1 MAKLAQQAISNSA
14 DEYIN
19 KKADE
24 WSCPRAEVVRRI
36 LDGHVQR
43 EKDALNQLLLNA
55 KSDIKCG
62 KVEDAGSFLKGL

>member
-1 MAKLAQQAISNSA
+1 MAKLAQQAISDSA

-19 KKADE
+19 NKSIE

-43 EKDALNQLLLNA
+43 EKDAFNQLLLNA
-55 KSDIKCG
+55 KADIENG
-62 KVEDAGSFLKGL
+62 KVEDAGSFLKSL

>member
-1 MAKLAQQAISNSA
+1 MAKLAQQAISDSA
-14 DEYIN
+14 DKYIN
-19 KKADE
+19 NKSIE

-55 KSDIKCG
+55 KSDIENG
-62 KVEDAGSFLKGL
+62 KVDPVQKFIDSL

>member
-1 MAKLAQQAISNSA
+1 MAKLAQQAISDSA
-14 DEYIN
+14 DEYIT

-43 EKDALNQLLLNA
+43 EKDAFNKLVSLSKA
-55 KSDIKCG
+55 DIENG
-62 KVEDAGSFLKGL
+62 KTENLDSFLNSL